1 MEPRRFVVNSLGKV
15 CATGFGISLKI
26 EERILGRSDANISL
40 CFFSVWPRLLGTCGK
55 RIQRLVEMVHR
66 GIMNRSGRMELKV
79 GHVVLLVLLCD
90 TYAVHHVYI
99 IISQVLVVV
108 WVLECSDLSYDILQK
123 VTTLSVLSNHRLH
136 VWSYVFLSV
145 RNVFS

>member
-1 MEPRRFVVNSLGKV
+1 
-15 CATGFGISLKI
+15 
-26 EERILGRSDANISL
+26 
-40 CFFSVWPRLLGTCGK
+40 
-55 RIQRLVEMVHR
+55 
-66 GIMNRSGRMELKV
+66 MELKV

-108 WVLECSDLSYDILQK
+108 WVLECSDLAYDTLQK
-123 VTTLSVLSNHRLH
+123 VTTSSVLSNHRLH
-136 VWSYVFLSV
+136 VCSYVFLSG

>member
-1 MEPRRFVVNSLGKV
+1 
-15 CATGFGISLKI
+15 
-26 EERILGRSDANISL
+26 
-40 CFFSVWPRLLGTCGK
+40 
-55 RIQRLVEMVHR
+55 MVHR
-66 GIMNRSGRMELKV
+66 GIMNRSGWMELKV

-99 IISQVLVVV
+99 IISHVLVVV
-108 WVLECSDLSYDILQK
+108 WVLECSGLSYDILQK

-136 VWSYVFLSV
+136 VWSYVFLSA

>member
-1 MEPRRFVVNSLGKV
+1 
-15 CATGFGISLKI
+15 
-26 EERILGRSDANISL
+26 
-40 CFFSVWPRLLGTCGK
+40 
-55 RIQRLVEMVHR
+55 
-66 GIMNRSGRMELKV
+66 MELKV

-108 WVLECSDLSYDILQK
+108 WVLECSGLAYDILQK
-123 VTTLSVLSNHRLH
+123 VTTLSVLSNYRLH
-136 VWSYVFLSV
+136 VCSYVFLSG